1 MSDIFTVLASPL
13 LTDLPGGESVNPNE
27 KTAKKRFRPEV
38 SRVQLQWNSVPEI
51 LNGIDI
57 QLREI
62 QLNFQEFIQT
72 PQFSD
77 ETIVPEY
84 EDFDGGVAAN
94 AFSALVEDTEKAIQS
109 INQEISELLTK
120 NSRARE
126 LIVENGVKPG
136 NRKTDSD
143 SLNRPLLKSRVQWA

>member
-1 MSDIFTVLASPL
+1 MSDIFTVLASSL
-13 LTDLPGGESVNPNE
+13 LTDLPGGEFVNPNE
-27 KTAKKRFRPEV
+27 KTAKKHFHPEV
-38 SRVQLQWNSVPEI
+38 SRVQPQWNSVPEI

-77 ETIVPEY
+77 ETIISEY
-84 EDFDGGVAAN
+84 EDFDAGAAAN

-109 INQEISELLTK
+109 INQEISELLIK
-120 NSRARE
+120 KS
-126 LIVENGVKPG
+126 
-136 NRKTDSD
+136 
-143 SLNRPLLKSRVQWA
+143 KSRSQWA